1 MGEKH
6 KMKVQ
11 EVNDKQFNEIYTT
24 FSEQIVELSNKMLK
38 SDHKVE
44 FKCGYQ
50 TALVE
55 TCQVLCNCFNT
66 YNAKEIDT
74 LIKKLRD
81 N

>member
-6 KMKVQ
+6 KMKSQ
-11 EVNDKQFNEIYTT
+11 EFHEIYVT

-38 SDHKVE
+38 SNQTVE

-66 YNAKEIDT
+66 YDAKKIDE
-74 LIKKLRD
+74 LIKKFRD

>member
-1 MGEKH
+1 MND
-6 KMKVQ
+6 Q
-11 EVNDKQFNEIYTT
+11 EFHEIYTT

-38 SDHKVE
+38 SNNKVE

-55 TCQVLCNCFNT
+55 CCQVLCNCFNT
-66 YNAKEIDT
+66 YDAKKIDEM
-74 LIKKLRD
+74 IKKFRE